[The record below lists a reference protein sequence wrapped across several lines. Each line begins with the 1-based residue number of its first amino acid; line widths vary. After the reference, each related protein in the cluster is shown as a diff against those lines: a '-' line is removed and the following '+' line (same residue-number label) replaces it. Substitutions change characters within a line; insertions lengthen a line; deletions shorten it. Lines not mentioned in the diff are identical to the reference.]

1 MDPPTP
7 SNPSLVLV
15 VDDDH
20 GLRFLVTTA
29 LEQAGFYVIEAQDG
43 HAGIMAY
50 LEHHPDVILMDV
62 MMPGMDGFSACAELR
77 GLPGAAHLPIL
88 MMTGLEDEESITRA
102 YDAGATDF
110 ITKPINYALL
120 GHRVR
125 YMCRSSQIMEQLVTS
140 EHRLSNAQR
149 IARLG
154 HWNWDAVTNEVDWSD
169 EARHIVG
176 LAGTPSELSLE
187 EFLSRVPGNDK
198 HRVREWFHRAIARG
212 EESDLNHCILGHD
225 NSERYIRQQVEA
237 ILDDAG
243 QVAQLYGTLQDI
255 TELRQAE
262 ARIHRLA
269 YFDSL
274 TGLPN
279 RESFKESVKQALELA
294 KRHDRQGA
302 LLFLDLDNFKRVN
315 DTLGH
320 NIGDLLL
327 KEIATLLQQAVR
339 VSDVVAH
346 NAVKD
351 KAYDLA
357 RLGGDEFT
365 VLLPLIS
372 RPEDAAVAARRIME
386 LLTQSIQLN
395 GHDVVIT
402 PSIGIA
408 VFPRDGDSVDG
419 VLKHGD
425 MAMYHAK
432 RQGKNTFAFYDD
444 SMNQAALKRLMIE
457 NQLRKALDRN
467 ELSLH
472 YQPQVDT
479 FSGRVCGLE
488 ALLRWHSPEL
498 GLMMPAEFIP
508 LAEETGLMLA
518 IGEWVL
524 ATACRQTKA
533 WIDSG
538 AQIAHIAV
546 NVSVLQ
552 FVQKG
557 FPAFVAMILEETGLE
572 PQVLELDVT
581 ESLLMKDA
589 ECAVQTLQAL
599 KTIGVQLA
607 IDDFGTGYSSLAYLK
622 QFPIDRLKIDRTFV
636 QDIDQDRD
644 NAAVASAVIAMAK
657 SMALKVTAE
666 GVETDA
672 QLGFLKAT
680 RCDEVQGY
688 FISYPLST
696 AEMSRFLAK
705 TEEPGSDKT
714 RQSAYRAVRK

>member
-7 SNPSLVLV
+7 SNPSLILV

-29 LEQAGFYVIEAQDG
+29 LEQAGFDVIEAQDG

-50 LEHHPDVILMDV
+50 LEHHPDVVLMDV

-77 GLPGAAHLPIL
+77 GLPGAEHMPIL

-125 YMCRSSQIMEQLVTS
+125 YMCRSSQITEQLVTS

-154 HWNWDAVTNEVDWSD
+154 HWNWDAVTNEIDWSD
-169 EARHIVG
+169 EALRIVG
-176 LAGTPSELSLE
+176 LAGTPSESSLD

-198 HRVREWFHRAIARG
+198 HRVRQWFHRAIALG

-225 NSERYIRQQVEA
+225 NSDRYIRQQVEA

-243 QVAQLYGTLQDI
+243 QVAHLYGTLQDI

-279 RESFKESVKQALELA
+279 RESFKESVKHALELA

-327 KEIATLLQQAVR
+327 KEIAALLQQAVR
-339 VSDVVAH
+339 VSDVVTH
-346 NAVKD
+346 NVFKD

-365 VLLPLIS
+365 ILLPLIS
-372 RPEDAAVAARRIME
+372 RPEDAAVTARRIME
-386 LLTQSIQLN
+386 LLTQSIPLN
-395 GHDVVIT
+395 GHDVVVT

-419 VLKHGD
+419 ILKHGD

-432 RQGKNTFAFYDD
+432 RQGKNTFVFYDD

-488 ALLRWHSPEL
+488 ALLRWHNPEL
-498 GLMMPAEFIP
+498 GLMMPLEFIP

-557 FPAFVAMILEETGLE
+557 FPACVARILEETGLE
-572 PQVLELDVT
+572 PQVLELEVT

-622 QFPIDRLKIDRTFV
+622 QFPIDRLKIDRAFI

-644 NAAVASAVIAMAK
+644 NAAIASAVIAMAE

-714 RQSAYRAVRK
+714 GQSAYRAVGE

>member
-7 SNPSLVLV
+7 SNPSLILV

-29 LEQAGFYVIEAQDG
+29 LEQAGFDVIEAQDG

-50 LEHHPDVILMDV
+50 LEHHPDVVLMDV

-77 GLPGAAHLPIL
+77 GLPGVEHLPIL

-125 YMCRSSQIMEQLVTS
+125 YMCRSSQITEQLVTS

-154 HWNWDAVTNEVDWSD
+154 HWNWDAVTNEIDWSD
-169 EARHIVG
+169 EALRIVG
-176 LAGTPSELSLE
+176 LAGTPSESSLD

-198 HRVREWFHRAIARG
+198 HRVRQWFHRAIALG

-237 ILDDAG
+237 ILDDTG
-243 QVAQLYGTLQDI
+243 QVAHLYGTLQDI

-262 ARIHRLA
+262 ARIRRLA

-279 RESFKESVKQALELA
+279 RESFKESAKQALELA

-327 KEIATLLQQAVR
+327 KEIAALLQQAVR
-339 VSDVVAH
+339 VSDVVTH
-346 NAVKD
+346 NVFKD

-365 VLLPLIS
+365 ILLPLIS
-372 RPEDAAVAARRIME
+372 RPEDAAVTARRIME

-395 GHDVVIT
+395 GHDVVVT

-419 VLKHGD
+419 ILKHGD

-432 RQGKNTFAFYDD
+432 RQGKNTFVFYDD

-488 ALLRWHSPEL
+488 ALLRWHNPEL
-498 GLMMPAEFIP
+498 GLMMPLEFIP

-557 FPAFVAMILEETGLE
+557 FPACVARILEETGLE
-572 PQVLELDVT
+572 PQVLELEVT

-622 QFPIDRLKIDRTFV
+622 QFPIDRLKIDRAFI

-644 NAAVASAVIAMAK
+644 NAAIASAVIAMAE

-714 RQSAYRAVRK
+714 GQSAYRAVGE

>member
-1 MDPPTP
+1 
-7 SNPSLVLV
+7 V

-20 GLRFLVTTA
+20 GLRFLVSTA
-29 LEQAGFYVIEAQDG
+29 LEQAGFDVIEAQDG

-50 LEHHPDVILMDV
+50 LEHHPDVVLMDV

-77 GLPGAAHLPIL
+77 GLPGAEHMPIL

-125 YMCRSSQIMEQLVTS
+125 YMCRSSQITEQLVTS

-154 HWNWDAVTNEVDWSD
+154 HWNWDAVTNEIDWSD
-169 EARHIVG
+169 EALRIVG
-176 LAGTPSELSLE
+176 LAGTPSESSLD
-187 EFLSRVPGNDK
+187 EFLSRVPGHDK
-198 HRVREWFHRAIARG
+198 HRVRQWFHRAIALG

-225 NSERYIRQQVEA
+225 NSDRYIRQQVEA

-243 QVAQLYGTLQDI
+243 QVAHLYGTLQDI

-279 RESFKESVKQALELA
+279 RESFKESVKHALELA

-315 DTLGH
+315 DTMGH

-327 KEIATLLQQAVR
+327 KEIAALLQQAVR
-339 VSDVVAH
+339 VSDVVTH
-346 NAVKD
+346 NVFKD

-365 VLLPLIS
+365 VLLPLIN
-372 RPEDAAVAARRIME
+372 RPEDAAVTARRIME

-395 GHDVVIT
+395 GHDVVVT

-408 VFPRDGDSVDG
+408 VFPRDGDSVDCI
-419 VLKHGD
+419 LKHGD

-432 RQGKNTFAFYDD
+432 RQGKNTFVFYDD

-488 ALLRWHSPEL
+488 ALLRWHNPEL
-498 GLMMPAEFIP
+498 GLMMPLEFIP

-557 FPAFVAMILEETGLE
+557 FPACVARILEETGLE
-572 PQVLELDVT
+572 PQVLELEVT

-622 QFPIDRLKIDRTFV
+622 QFPIDRLKIDRAFI

-644 NAAVASAVIAMAK
+644 NAAIASAVIAMAE

-666 GVETDA
+666 GVETNA

-714 RQSAYRAVRK
+714 GQSAYRAVGE

>member
-1 MDPPTP
+1 M
-7 SNPSLVLV
+7 
-15 VDDDH
+15 
-20 GLRFLVTTA
+20 R
-29 LEQAGFYVIEAQDG
+29 
-43 HAGIMAY
+43 
-50 LEHHPDVILMDV
+50 
-62 MMPGMDGFSACAELR
+62 
-77 GLPGAAHLPIL
+77 
-88 MMTGLEDEESITRA
+88 
-102 YDAGATDF
+102 
-110 ITKPINYALL
+110 
-120 GHRVR
+120 
-125 YMCRSSQIMEQLVTS
+125 RSSQITEQLVTS
-140 EHRLSNAQR
+140 EYRLSNAQR

-154 HWNWDAVTNEVDWSD
+154 YWKWDAVTNEFAWSD
-169 EARHIVG
+169 EVLRIVG
-176 LAGTPSELSLE
+176 LAGAPSEPSLK

-198 HRVREWFHRAIARG
+198 DRVLQWFHRAVALG
-212 EESDLNHCILGHD
+212 EESDLNHRILGHD

-243 QVAQLYGTLQDI
+243 QVAHLYGTLQDI

-279 RESFKESVKQALELA
+279 RESFKESIKQALALA

-320 NIGDLLL
+320 NIGDMLL
-327 KEIATLLQQAVR
+327 KEIAALLRQAVR
-339 VSDVVAH
+339 TSDVVTH
-346 NAVKD
+346 NAVKE
-351 KAYDLA
+351 KTYDLA

-365 VLLPLIS
+365 VLLPVIS

-419 VLKHGD
+419 ILKHGD
-425 MAMYHAK
+425 VAMYHAK
-432 RQGKNTFAFYDD
+432 RQGKNTFVFYDD
-444 SMNQAALKRLMIE
+444 SMNQAALKRLTIE

-488 ALLRWHSPEL
+488 ALLRWHNPEL
-498 GLMMPAEFIP
+498 GLMMPLEFIP

-533 WIDSG
+533 WIDAG

-557 FPAFVAMILEETGLE
+557 FPAFVARILEETGLE
-572 PQVLELDVT
+572 PQVLELEVT

-589 ECAVQTLQAL
+589 GCAVQTLQAL

-622 QFPIDRLKIDRTFV
+622 QFPIDRLKIDRAFV
-636 QDIDQDRD
+636 QDIDEDRD
-644 NAAVASAVIAMAK
+644 NAAIALAVIAMAE

-680 RCDEVQGY
+680 GCDEVQGY
-688 FISYPLST
+688 FISYPLSAT
-696 AEMSRFLAK
+696 EMSDFLAK

-714 RQSAYRAVRK
+714 KQSAYRVVGE